1 MDILMNEKNK
11 QNMYKLLRDLGDIQG
26 IARITILSLNSF
38 IESIRQLKCTKE
50 QLQPLYVE
58 LAEAIKQSQPKIIP
72 LIHLLKQF
80 EEEMQELMTPEME
93 LEEIREKTIENLEAK
108 IKQFRDN
115 AARVTEN
122 GLKYINNHDVIIVH
136 SPSSVVTNILV
147 QAKEKWNKR
156 FEVIILEHNR
166 DRTRQIIQALR
177 DNEIEHSVA
186 PAYNLSHH
194 IERAT
199 KMFFGALTITAD
211 RKIVAPTGT
220 AGTVSLCHLNGVPV
234 HLFANTLHYSHR
246 SSMDQYIYQEEADTH
261 SANMNFSMT
270 THSHDLVSLDLI
282 DHIVTE
288 HGETE
293 KTATA
298 P

>member
-1 MDILMNEKNK
+1 MDILMNDKNR
-11 QNMYKLLRDLGDIQG
+11 QNMYKLLRNLGDMQG
-26 IARITILSLNSF
+26 IARMTVLSLNSF
-38 IESIRQLKCTKE
+38 IESIRQLKCTKD
-50 QLQPLYVE
+50 QLQPLYFE
-58 LAEAIKQSQPKIIP
+58 LAEALKSSQPKIIP
-72 LIHLLKQF
+72 LIHLLERF
-80 EEEMQELMTPEME
+80 EKEMGEIMTPEMD
-93 LEEIREKTIENLEAK
+93 LEEIREKTIENLQER
-108 IKQFRDN
+108 IKQFQDN

-177 DNEIEHSVA
+177 DNDIDHIVA

-194 IERAT
+194 IDRAT
-199 KMFFGALTITAD
+199 KMFVGALTITSD

-220 AGTVSLCHLNGVPV
+220 AGSVSLCHLNGIPV
-234 HLFANTLHYSHR
+234 HLFANTLHYSHKA
-246 SSMDQYIYQEEADTH
+246 SMDQYIYQEEENTH
-261 SANMNFSMT
+261 SANMDFSMT

-282 DHIVTE
+282 NHIVTE
-288 HGETE
+288 NGELD
-293 KTATA
+293 KNAYPA
-298 P
+298 

>member
-1 MDILMNEKNK
+1 MDILMNDKNR

-26 IARITILSLNSF
+26 IARITVLSLNAF
-38 IESIRQLKCTKE
+38 IESIRQLQCTKE
-50 QLQPLYVE
+50 ELQPLYFE
-58 LAEAIKQSQPKIIP
+58 LAEAIKTSQPKIIP
-72 LIHLLKQF
+72 LIHLLIQF
-80 EEEMQELMTPEME
+80 EKEMQEIMTSEMN
-93 LEEIREKTIENLEAK
+93 LEEIREKTIENLDSK
-108 IKQFRDN
+108 IKQFQNN

-147 QAKEKWNKR
+147 QAKVKWNKR

-177 DNEIEHSVA
+177 DNEIEHIVA

-199 KMFFGALTITAD
+199 KMFLGALTITSD

-220 AGTVSLCHLNGVPV
+220 AGTVSLCHLNGIPV

-246 SSMDQYIYQEEADTH
+246 TSTDQYIYQEEEDTR
-261 SANMNFSMT
+261 SANIDFSMT

-282 DHIVTE
+282 NHIVTE
-288 HGETE
+288 NGETK